1 MWGLTLSRRDEA
13 ERHRESLDVE
23 ADALDDA
30 DDAYD
35 PMKFAEEGI
44 GSHDVSDR
52 ADRGLARCI
61 CC

>member
-1 MWGLTLSRRDEA
+1 MEQLEQHPGL
-13 ERHRESLDVE
+13 LDVE

-44 GSHDVSDR
+44 GSHDVSERTNR
-52 ADRGLARCI
+52 ALARCI
-61 CC
+61 RC